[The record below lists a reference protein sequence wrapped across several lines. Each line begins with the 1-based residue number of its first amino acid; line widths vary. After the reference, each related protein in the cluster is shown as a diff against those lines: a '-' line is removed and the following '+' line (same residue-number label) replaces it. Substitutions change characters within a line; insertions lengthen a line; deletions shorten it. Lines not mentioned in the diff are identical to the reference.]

1 MAMMADR
8 SRTGGINMLSSYMG
22 RWMSLLMLLL
32 LVTLAAAALF
42 LEPDYPA
49 HVPIRIGICAFD
61 SATAAPALRS
71 FATRVREQEG
81 GDITWVWLGPGNNP
95 GGCDFYI
102 MTSLQMLSIRE
113 NSVVECL
120 LLSTSRRD
128 GSLSMGVV
136 IVREGTEPDWSRTAF
151 TSTLSA
157 TGFISPLAAIAESG
171 VQLPGVSYETLSG
184 GCPVCGE
191 AVAYGV
197 LMGRYGAG
205 GISLEELRRIEATGS
220 IEPGALRILLT
231 GPELPE
237 IILVSDIS
245 TEEWKSRG
253 FTRRL
258 PRIVGRLPDPLRR
271 EMARFGMAAF
281 REPEEGELELHGA
294 VSGQVWEKTGYHF
307 P

>member
-1 MAMMADR
+1 MMAD
-8 SRTGGINMLSSYMG
+8 SARTGGISMLSSYLG

-49 HVPIRIGICAFD
+49 HVPLRIGICAFD
-61 SATAAPALRS
+61 SVTAAPALRS

-81 GDITWVWLGPGNNP
+81 GDITWVWLGPTGDP
-95 GGCDFYI
+95 AGCDFYI
-102 MTSLQMLSIRE
+102 MTSLQMLSLSEDSI
-113 NSVVECL
+113 VECL
-120 LLSTSRRD
+120 LLSTSRSD
-128 GSLSMGVV
+128 GSMSRGAV

-151 TSTLSA
+151 TSPLSA

-171 VQLPGVSYETLSG
+171 VQLPGVSYETPSV

-197 LMGRYGAG
+197 LMGKYGAG
-205 GISLEELRRIEATGS
+205 GIPLEELRRIEGTGS
-220 IEPGALRILLT
+220 IEPGALRILFT

-237 IILVSDIS
+237 IILVSDNS

-253 FTRRL
+253 FARRL
-258 PRIVGRLPDPLRR
+258 PRIADRLPDPLKR
-271 EMARFGMAAF
+271 EMARLGMAAF